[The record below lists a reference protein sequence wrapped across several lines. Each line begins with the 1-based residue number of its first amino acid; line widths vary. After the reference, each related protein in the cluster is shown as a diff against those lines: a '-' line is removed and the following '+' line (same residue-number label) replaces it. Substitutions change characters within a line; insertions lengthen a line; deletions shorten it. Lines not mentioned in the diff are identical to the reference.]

1 LTPEP
6 GRPNSVAGGKTPLS
20 NMAPA
25 LILKDG
31 AVVAS
36 IGSSGGRRIMN
47 CHAQLVSN
55 LLDHGL
61 GAADALAAPRI
72 DASTPELLAS
82 ARLPEATRR
91 ALAAMGHRV
100 VARDERLFTG
110 DFASPCAVVRVA
122 DGSLAGAADPFYF
135 PASAVGVG

>member
-1 LTPEP
+1 
-6 GRPNSVAGGKTPLS
+6 
-20 NMAPA
+20 
-25 LILKDG
+25 
-31 AVVAS
+31 
-36 IGSSGGRRIMN
+36 MN

-91 ALAAMGHRV
+91 ALAALGHRV

-110 DFASPCAVVRVA
+110 DFASPCAVVP
-122 DGSLAGAADPFYF
+122 GSRRLPHRRRRPVLLPGER
-135 PASAVGVG
+135 GRGG